1 MKIPSCC
8 GQSEMSFHNIK
19 ESWELFRQSLF
30 YYSIVLHE
38 VSIVAV
44 HLTDEDSL
52 CRMLNHGNKL
62 NLTCNK
68 KL

>member
-8 GQSEMSFHNIK
+8 GQSEMSFYNFQ

-30 YYSIVLHE
+30 YSIVLHK
-38 VSIVAV
+38 VSIMSV
-44 HLTDEDSL
+44 HLTDEDCL

-62 NLTCNK
+62 NLT
-68 KL
+68 L